1 MKPASE
7 LFAKLHFSET
17 QLNAMQQLY
26 FKYFEKHMPEK
37 YTGTATSALWFKGA
51 SWKTGVGY
59 DRGHDNAGFVVEEAE
74 NDPLWQH
81 FSDLLPFMEKAAVIT
96 KIPAGAIMYPHIDRG
111 WRGEAIYFPISGCS
125 DQCVSEYYDIP
136 KLDKFGARQMHSA
149 LAPAVYTY
157 AINTHAYLTATHE
170 WHGVRNLS
178 SQERIVVGWNF
189 NREHGI
195 RTFKNCK
202 NILTRLG
209 YIRDE

>member
-1 MKPASE
+1 
-7 LFAKLHFSET
+7 
-17 QLNAMQQLY
+17 
-26 FKYFEKHMPEK
+26 
-37 YTGTATSALWFKGA
+37 
-51 SWKTGVGY
+51 
-59 DRGHDNAGFVVEEAE
+59 
-74 NDPLWQH
+74 
-81 FSDLLPFMEKAAVIT
+81 
-96 KIPAGAIMYPHIDRG
+96 
-111 WRGEAIYFPISGCS
+111 
-125 DQCVSEYYDIP
+125 
-136 KLDKFGARQMHSA
+136 
-149 LAPAVYTY
+149 VYTY